1 VSERRCRGRLVAGLQ
16 PEYNSAMVLISVR
29 DLLWRRRR
37 VLVAVV
43 VTGLVFGISLLMA
56 GTEYT
61 LFEDG
66 RRIVRSFDA
75 DAWIVADGASGPFTA
90 TTPLPAA
97 VAQEVEADAGVE
109 QAAPVV
115 ILQSSLEADPP
126 HDVNVIGYDPGAF
139 VAVTVASG
147 RGLEASGEVVADVA
161 TGLALGDA
169 VVVGGVALD
178 VVGLA
183 EQVTWYFGTPTVF
196 VATADAR
203 AIAFRGQPL
212 AMAIATRGVP
222 QALPGGVRVMDDA
235 AVVADLERPL
245 ASSTETIRLL
255 NGLLWVVAAGVIGSM
270 IYLSAIERTRDLAV
284 FKATGATN
292 GALLAGLLLQA
303 FVLCALAGL
312 VGVVVALALAP
323 IFPFTVEIPGAIY
336 LRLVVLVV
344 AVAVVASIGGMR
356 RTARIE
362 PAHAFAGG

>member
-1 VSERRCRGRLVAGLQ
+1 
-16 PEYNSAMVLISVR
+16 MVLISVR

-43 VTGLVFGISLLMA
+43 VTGMVFGISLLMA

-66 RRIVRSFDA
+66 RRIVRSFEA

-90 TTPLPAA
+90 TTPLPADI
-97 VAQEVEADAGVE
+97 ADDIGDDTGVDL
-109 QAAPVV
+109 AAPVV
-115 ILQSSLEADPP
+115 ILHSSVEGDPP
-126 HDVNVIGYDPGAF
+126 RDVNVIGYEPGAF
-139 VAVTVASG
+139 VAATVSTGRDLQG
-147 RGLEASGEVVADVA
+147 RGEAVADVA
-161 TGLALGDA
+161 LDLAVGDTI
-169 VVVGGVALD
+169 VVGGVVLD

-196 VATADAR
+196 VAAADAQ
-203 AIAFRGQPL
+203 AMAFRGEPL
-212 AMAIATRGVP
+212 AMTIATRGTP
-222 QALPGGVRVMDDA
+222 QALPSGVRVMDDA
-235 AVVADLERPL
+235 AVIADLERPL

-292 GALLAGLLLQA
+292 AGLLGGLLFQA
-303 FVLCALAGL
+303 FVLCTLAGA
-312 VGVVVALALAP
+312 VGVVIAWALVP
-323 IFPFTVEIPGAIY
+323 VFPFTVEIPAPVY

-344 AVAVVASIGGMR
+344 AVALVASIGGMR

-362 PAHAFAGG
+362 PARAFAGG

>member
-1 VSERRCRGRLVAGLQ
+1 
-16 PEYNSAMVLISVR
+16 MVLISVR

-43 VTGLVFGISLLMA
+43 VTGMVFGISLLMA

-75 DAWIVADGASGPFTA
+75 DTWIVAEGASGPFTA
-90 TTPLPAA
+90 TTPLAA
-97 VAQEVEADAGVE
+97 SVAQDVEDDAGVA
-109 QAAPVV
+109 QAAAVV
-115 ILQSSLEADPP
+115 ILHSSLEADPP
-126 HDVNVIGYDPGAF
+126 RDVNVIGYEPGAF
-139 VAVTVASG
+139 VAVTVSSG
-147 RGLEASGEVVADVA
+147 RDLRAVGETVTDVALGLEV
-161 TGLALGDA
+161 GDT
-169 VVVGGVALD
+169 VVVGGVVLE

-196 VATADAR
+196 VSAADAQ
-203 AIAFRGQPL
+203 AMAFRGEPL

-222 QALPGGVRVMDDA
+222 QDLPSGVRAMDDA
-235 AVVADLERPL
+235 AVIADLERPL

-292 GALLAGLLLQA
+292 ASLLGGLLLQA
-303 FVLCALAGL
+303 VVLCALAGV
-312 VGVVVALALAP
+312 VGVVVAWALAP
-323 IFPFTVEIPGAIY
+323 IFPFTVEIPGSVY
-336 LRLVVLVV
+336 LRLAALVV
-344 AVAVVASIGGMR
+344 VVALIASIGGMR

>member
-1 VSERRCRGRLVAGLQ
+1 ML
-16 PEYNSAMVLISVR
+16 LISVR

-43 VTGLVFGISLLMA
+43 VTGMVFGISLLMA

-90 TTPLPAA
+90 TTPLPAS
-97 VAQEVEADAGVE
+97 VAHDVEDDAGVS

-115 ILQSSLEADPP
+115 ILHSSVEAEPP
-126 HDVNVIGYDPGAF
+126 RDVNVIGYEPDAF
-139 VAVTVASG
+139 VAATVSSG
-147 RGLEASGEVVADVA
+147 RDLRAPGEAVADVA
-161 TGLALGDA
+161 LDLEVGDA
-169 VVVGGVALD
+169 VVVGGVVLD

-196 VATADAR
+196 VAAADAQ
-203 AIAFRGQPL
+203 AMAFRGEPL

-222 QALPGGVRVMDDA
+222 QALPSGVRAMNDA
-235 AVVADLERPL
+235 AVIADLERPL

-292 GALLAGLLLQA
+292 AGLLGGLLLQA
-303 FVLCALAGL
+303 FVLCALAAA
-312 VGVVVALALAP
+312 VGVVVAWALVP
-323 IFPFTVEIPGAIY
+323 IFPFAVEIPGSVY
-336 LRLVVLVV
+336 LRLGVLVV
-344 AVAVVASIGGMR
+344 AVALVASIGGMR
-356 RTARIE
+356 RTVRIE
-362 PAHAFAGG
+362 PARAFAGG